1 MLQQKTYRVLNSI
14 KISQWIRTII
24 ELIFYSTLTMLMC
37 IGFAMFMKE
46 MGFVVL
52 SLKEPLEKSV
62 NEITSFV
69 RESSASNTDCID
81 KAFILHGTGLGY
93 RSFNDEGSGTLIRL
107 SVFPPQTKGDKFDKI
122 LTNVFASD
130 TADQN
135 LKIFL
140 NKIRNPFQSKVTLL
154 AGTIG
159 SGKSFFAKTYAKALI
174 LNGNTSPTVI
184 ISIPTMDFV
193 KKLGWNS
200 LLKIVNDKYLLSI
213 TTIWVFE
220 EFDVY
225 LTETD
230 NLYYRFHSKSFTET
244 LEALNFFEH
253 NSKAYVFVTMNK
265 LELVSKNYWVH
276 PNVSDPSTINAANV
290 AGLPVQQFLSPNQLN
305 RLYSFSNVYLF
316 LDLTKEKAK
325 DMIIQFKTSNICDS
339 NIADKLI
346 ESLENKTYSVRE
358 IALMLKE
365 K

>member
-1 MLQQKTYRVLNSI
+1 
-14 KISQWIRTII
+14 
-24 ELIFYSTLTMLMC
+24 MC
-37 IGFAMFMKE
+37 VGFVMFMKE

-62 NEITSFV
+62 NEITNFV
-69 RESSASNTDCID
+69 RDNALRNNDCID
-81 KAFILHGTGLGY
+81 KAFILHGNSLGY

-107 SVFPPQTKGDKFDKI
+107 SLFPTQTGGDKFDKI

-130 TADQN
+130 TAEHN
-135 LKIFL
+135 LHIFM
-140 NKIRNPFQSKVTLL
+140 NKTRNPFQSKVSLL

-159 SGKSFFAKTYAKALI
+159 SGKSFFAKTYAKALV
-174 LNGNTSPTVI
+174 LNKNTEPVVI

-200 LLKIVNDKYLLSI
+200 LLKIVNNKYLSSI

-225 LTETD
+225 LTETE

-244 LEALNFFEH
+244 LEALNFFDD

-265 LELVSKNYWVH
+265 FELVSKNYWAH
-276 PNVSDPSTINAANV
+276 PNESDPLTINAANV
-290 AGLPVQQFLSPNQLN
+290 AGLPVKQFISPNQLN

-316 LDLTKEKAK
+316 TDLTMEKAK
-325 DMIIQFKTSNICDS
+325 DMILKFKTSNNCDPI
-339 NIADKLI
+339 IADKSIEQLI
-346 ESLENKTYSVRE
+346 NKTYTVRE